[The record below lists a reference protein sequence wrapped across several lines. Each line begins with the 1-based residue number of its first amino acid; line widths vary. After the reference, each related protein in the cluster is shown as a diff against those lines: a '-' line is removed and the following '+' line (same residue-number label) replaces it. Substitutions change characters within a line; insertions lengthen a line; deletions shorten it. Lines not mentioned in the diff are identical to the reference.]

1 MDNEWKPHMTF
12 CSIVILSNA
21 ILLLRFF
28 KLHSSNTFFFCC
40 NCFQY
45 GWIWITKKKTM
56 VYWIWGKCIFTNH
69 DFWYRKKHIS
79 WDEQTIAEHDKQR
92 GSRMIINEPKTPY
105 NRLGIE
111 ESDSLQIKRMIYRS

>member
-1 MDNEWKPHMTF
+1 
-12 CSIVILSNA
+12 
-21 ILLLRFF
+21 
-28 KLHSSNTFFFCC
+28 
-40 NCFQY
+40 
-45 GWIWITKKKTM
+45 M

-111 ESDSLQIKRMIYRS
+111 ESDSLQIKRMIYRSWERSQRWTGRVVKTTYGVE